1 MMAEN
6 NDQVNSELAGKQP
19 DAGDPDDSSNLIQKD
34 EWGSIA
40 DILKSIENTSR
51 RSRTAPQGAPKR
63 MPPLTENIQTT
74 PTPGERGQGMQ
85 QLDHLLRLMEQMCA
99 LRRQNNK
106 LREHAQYLTAI
117 KTLQDIRNEQL
128 LHDCSCE
135 VHRNASD
142 HSSSSSP
149 MDHNLGNIESF
160 SEPESHA
167 GDDDMENRY
176 RSNRSEKRLGRTITR
191 EPKGR
196 SMTKRSKSLD
206 PFGEEAEEE
215 MVKERG
221 RPGIFSK
228 FEKMKEKLTNRRGSV
243 KRRSGVKGLDE
254 DGKKYDS
261 ELGIP
266 TDGLE
271 TKSEDS
277 GFYQNVQD
285 DPSVLPNLQ
294 RFEPSQRGDEEFSDG
309 EEVFDARQPAL
320 AQRGDLRQT
329 RKVSDV
335 STGSSSEDFHESK
348 QTHKKSKSQPSV
360 PSGSS
365 LSDHNE
371 DLHTARRRSRFNKS
385 SSFQEF
391 NSSVD
396 TDPSPS
402 NLPDPLP
409 IPKRHARLEQSL
421 SMDTELP
428 DVSGKLGSQSPKM
441 GSVDSKL
448 GQKRKHTQK
457 SAVLDLSD
465 PLLSSSP
472 ESRGGDQ
479 LPRSSS
485 PPEKKRNKGLW
496 FDIDLKLRCNIYVL
510 EGSHSSM
517 CQDEVHLTHLQSS
530 HI

>member
-1 MMAEN
+1 
-6 NDQVNSELAGKQP
+6 
-19 DAGDPDDSSNLIQKD
+19 
-34 EWGSIA
+34 
-40 DILKSIENTSR
+40 
-51 RSRTAPQGAPKR
+51 

-74 PTPGERGQGMQ
+74 PTAGERGQGMQ

-167 GDDDMENRY
+167 GDDEMENKY
-176 RSNRSEKRLGRTITR
+176 RSNRSEKRTGRTITR

-196 SMTKRSKSLD
+196 SVKKRSKSLD

-228 FEKMKEKLTNRRGSV
+228 FEKMKEKLTSRRGSV

-254 DGKKYDS
+254 EVKKYDS
-261 ELGIP
+261 ELGVP
-266 TDGLE
+266 TDGIE
-271 TKSEDS
+271 TKIRGH
-277 GFYQNVQD
+277 GFYQNLGD
-285 DPSVLPNLQ
+285 ETTVLPIPQ
-294 RFEPSQRGDEEFSDG
+294 RIELPPHRGEEEFSDG
-309 EEVFDARQPAL
+309 EEVFDVRQSAAL
-320 AQRGDLRQT
+320 TQRGESRQV

-348 QTHKKSKSQPSV
+348 QKQKKYKSQPPPPP

-371 DLHTARRRSRFNKS
+371 DIHPARRRRSRFNKS
-385 SSFQEF
+385 SSFQDF
-391 NSSVD
+391 NSSAD

-409 IPKRHARLEQSL
+409 VPKRHARLEQSL
-421 SMDTELP
+421 SMDTEMP
-428 DVSGKLGSQSPKM
+428 DLTAGKLGSQSPTM
-441 GSVDSKL
+441 GVSTQNLV
-448 GQKRKHTQK
+448 KRGNIRIKRLFWICRTRCCRRRRRAGVETNFQGPHHLLKRRETK
-457 SAVLDLSD
+457 PCCSLAPEDAAAAAALLNLLCSAVLHVLGTVSSRDKLCCLIMIQPCCSLAPEDAAAAAALS
-465 PLLSSSP
+465 
-472 ESRGGDQ
+472 
-479 LPRSSS
+479 
-485 PPEKKRNKGLW
+485 
-496 FDIDLKLRCNIYVL
+496 
-510 EGSHSSM
+510 
-517 CQDEVHLTHLQSS
+517 
-530 HI
+530 